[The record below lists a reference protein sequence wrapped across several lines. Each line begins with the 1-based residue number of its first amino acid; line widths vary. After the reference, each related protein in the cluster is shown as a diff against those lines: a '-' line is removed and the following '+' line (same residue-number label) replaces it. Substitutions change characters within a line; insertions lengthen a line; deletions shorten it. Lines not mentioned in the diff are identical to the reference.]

1 MKPWRTAAAAGLV
14 AAVLQAGCAVPA
26 PATGAAAGAA
36 DPAVSAVSAVSAA
49 TGAAT
54 LTLDRPIV
62 LLGEVHDNAA
72 QHALRL
78 RAFEAVLARGT
89 RPALVMEQFDRQRQP
104 AIDARRRAAPP
115 PDADAII
122 AAGAGGAGAGWQ
134 WSFYRPF
141 VALALAHDLP
151 IVAANVGRD
160 EARAVMRD
168 GLAAHGFDADVPDAL
183 LQAQAQ
189 AIEASHCGRVGG
201 DLARRM
207 ALAQVARDQAMA
219 RALQAHASRGAVLLA
234 GNGHVRTDIGAPRWL
249 DAATR
254 ARSEAVGMVEVG
266 DPTAAFDRRVVTPA
280 QPRPDPCA
288 AAGGSD

>member
-1 MKPWRTAAAAGLV
+1 VTPWRTAAAAGLV

-26 PATGAAAGAA
+26 PATGAGAAAGVA
-36 DPAVSAVSAVSAA
+36 DPAAPAVSAA

-78 RAFEAVLARGT
+78 RAFEAVLARGA

-122 AAGAGGAGAGWQ
+122 AAGAGGGGVGWQ
-134 WSFYRPF
+134 WGFYRPF

-183 LQAQAQ
+183 LQAQAR
-189 AIEASHCGRVGG
+189 AIEASHCGSVGG

-254 ARSEAVGMVEVG
+254 ARSEAVGVVEAR

-288 AAGGSD
+288 GAGGSRG